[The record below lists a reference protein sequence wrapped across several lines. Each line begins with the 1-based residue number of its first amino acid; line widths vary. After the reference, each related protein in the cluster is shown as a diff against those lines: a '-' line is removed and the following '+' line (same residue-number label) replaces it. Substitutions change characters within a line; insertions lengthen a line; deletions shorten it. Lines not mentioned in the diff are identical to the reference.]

1 MPLIRI
7 FLLARALQLSALRIF
22 ALLCQTGRCVDP
34 LVSTSCWARE
44 RCLVFSWGVVGP
56 TSTLFAGPPPFQAP
70 CWAKGLGGCRS
81 QGCHGY
87 LQAWLASRTAPPKP
101 RHLPQAHRLAMS
113 LNVAEC
119 NLGEVKLEPMQS
131 AAVRGKPCAGGSL
144 LQGLLQGHLYCV
156 PATFSFAFVCH
167 S

>member
-1 MPLIRI
+1 M
-7 FLLARALQLSALRIF
+7 
-22 ALLCQTGRCVDP
+22 
-34 LVSTSCWARE
+34 
-44 RCLVFSWGVVGP
+44 VFSWGVVGP

-87 LQAWLASRTAPPKP
+87 LQAWLASCMAPPKP

-131 AAVRGKPCAGGSL
+131 AAVCRKPCAGGSL
-144 LQGLLQGHLYCV
+144 LQGLLQGLLYCV
-156 PATFSFAFVCH
+156 DTLGMGILGQGGSERLKPSSFYV
-167 S
+167 SPPRSLSWLSQMLLSLTLPVPSS